1 MAGMVEINILMNKA
15 KPTMSVEFNQFVGT
29 ISNTN
34 MNMRPL
40 IIETYSSKELRT
52 ERTKY
57 IGFFQYATLLLTFDI
72 KYCTRAHETFS

>member
-40 IIETYSSKELRT
+40 IIETYIPPKSYVRRGQNTYDS
-52 ERTKY
+52 
-57 IGFFQYATLLLTFDI
+57 
-72 KYCTRAHETFS
+72 FSMQLCY